1 MLDDFKKDL
10 LRYELL
16 LYDAV
21 NTDEPFIHTTREI
34 AEMLRTTRETVYR
47 ATKTLVEKKLIVVI
61 SRGHKRPDKR
71 KPLYQYITVDR
82 LNSLVEEEMKEIR
95 RKCRNV

>member
-21 NTDEPFIHTTREI
+21 DTDEPFIYTTREI
-34 AEMLRTTRETVYR
+34 AKMLNTSIQTVLR
-47 ATKTLVEKKLIVVI
+47 ATKTLVDKKLIVVI
-61 SRGHKRPDKR
+61 RKGHKKPDKR
-71 KPLYQYITVDR
+71 KPLYQYITCDR
-82 LNSLVEEEMKEIR
+82 WVKKIE
-95 RKCRNV
+95 